1 MGSLL
6 GKYVQKP
13 ATVFLIL
20 ASIFG
25 ILSAFIVPQLSV
37 PDENMHL
44 LRSYTIASG
53 HLAGNDKN
61 ECVFPKAVYDRAYSI
76 YDGDY
81 KTHYRQEINLSD
93 VGKKVWCGTA
103 ASYSPIVY
111 GPQVVGVTAA
121 KLIHPSLGVMILFGR
136 LASIAFYI
144 GALYYIIKKV
154 RIGKWAFAVIALLP
168 TAIQQAASL
177 SADGVTYVT
186 TFALVAFLI
195 NLATQKTSVKRRQL
209 LVLLLLAAALTLT
222 KAPNIVLL
230 LLIPFLPSRIFSYKF
245 NKASLLLKPVAIK
258 WYAFIASGVF
268 ALLCALLWQKIY
280 GQPLLAPVAGNPIP
294 HHPWQFI
301 PILFRTYVYMDPHAT
316 IYGFTGLGGFG
327 DFILSSVVGGFAS
340 YRYWLPEILV
350 FTCYLLLIFVSLRTN
365 KAEDKLLGDNGG
377 RLASGG
383 IISLGALVVGVSY
396 SLYIMWALPLLGPTA
411 IYAAGVQG
419 RYFTA
424 ALVLLVP
431 AAVWVRGY
439 ISIQVKSDVM
449 FGGIVATT
457 SGFLLLFYTLQT
469 LYAIHLGVFR

>member
-13 ATVFLIL
+13 ATVFLVL

-25 ILSAFIVPQLSV
+25 ILSAFIVPQLSI
-37 PDENMHL
+37 PDENMHF

-61 ECVFPKAVYDRAYSI
+61 ECSYPKAVYDRAYSI

-81 KTHYRQEINLSD
+81 KTHYTKEIDLGA

-111 GPQVVGVTAA
+111 APQVVGIIAA
-121 KLIHPSLGVMILFGR
+121 KLIHPSLGIMILFGR
-136 LASIAFYI
+136 LASIAFYV

-177 SADGVTYVT
+177 SVDGVTYVA
-186 TFALVAFLI
+186 TFALIAFLI
-195 NLATQKTSVKRRQL
+195 NLASQKTTVTRRQWI
-209 LVLLLLAAALTLT
+209 VLLLLAAALTLT

-230 LLIPFLPSRIFSYKF
+230 LIIPFLPARLFSYKF
-245 NKASLLLKPVAIK
+245 KKTSLLLKPGAIK
-258 WYAFIASGVF
+258 WYAFLASGVF

-280 GQPLLAPVAGNPIP
+280 GQPLIAPAAGNPIP

-301 PILFRTYVYMDPHAT
+301 PILFRTYIYMDPHAT

-365 KAEDKLLGDNGG
+365 KAEDKLLGDNSG
-377 RLASGG
+377 RLALGG
-383 IISLGALVVGVSY
+383 ILSLGVLVVAISY
-396 SLYIMWALPLLGPTA
+396 SLYLMWALPLLGPTA
-411 IYAAGVQG
+411 SYAAGVQG

-424 ALVLLVP
+424 ALVTLIP
-431 AAVWVRGY
+431 AGVWLRRH

-449 FGGIVATT
+449 FGSIVAAT

-469 LYAIHLGVFR
+469 LYVIHLGVFR